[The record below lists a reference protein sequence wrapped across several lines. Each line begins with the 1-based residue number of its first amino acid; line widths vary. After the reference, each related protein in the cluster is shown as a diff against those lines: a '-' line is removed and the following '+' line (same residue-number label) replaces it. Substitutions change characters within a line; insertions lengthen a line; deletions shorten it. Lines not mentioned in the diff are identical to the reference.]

1 VLVIYKNLNLWLCLK
16 KKSGHPLDLK
26 NKRIVVVGLG
36 RSGVATARFLVNQGA
51 RVTVT
56 DRAPADTLKGL
67 IRGPGRIA
75 CPAEA
80 GRA

>member
-1 VLVIYKNLNLWLCLK
+1 ME

-36 RSGVATARFLVNQGA
+36 RSGVAAARFLVNRDA

-56 DRAPADTLKGL
+56 DRAPAETLKDPAAALEGL
-67 IRGPGRIA
+67 GVRL
-75 CPAEA
+75 
-80 GRA
+80 